1 MAALPIAM
9 LSATVLGALGVG
21 IAFSNSSS
29 DTEDYILLVSG
40 QRIRIE
46 TRVRLNEDGIKA
58 NPDSCLVGQEGR
70 VTKLNRDTRTVTV
83 QCKKGNK
90 VEQHPADMLSV
101 TDSGINAPGIDIA
114 GGWAVEGSTV
124 RLLPSA
130 KRLYPG
136 RGLASPFYKAVGTI
150 VAINKTR
157 KEVHV
162 TSESLNSKTDTATWY
177 YNAVDL
183 ELVGRPIVNRKR
195 GIHNG
200 EIQEGSTVRLKV
212 GADGKILPD
221 ILAKYTKKFGLT
233 STAGVDQPEKT
244 LFTQP
249 STKLANEKEWEKTG
263 KVTSVIEDPKDPSK
277 TWVRVLCVSKKSRGT
292 VAEEQYD
299 AADLEAVPAT
309 SIPRAGI
316 PIFGGMAEE
325 GVHVKVR
332 VERRDAVAS
341 KPLGRP
347 AFGEVGTVT
356 RVDGEAD
363 DNLKVF
369 VTCNGQNAEE
379 QTGDWYEPEDLEVV
393 DPDET
398 EGEPVF
404 GGRVVVGSMVR
415 VMQSGR
421 GKKCLGTME
430 VGDIGSVKG
439 IDPNAA
445 DNLKINV
452 TCGRS
457 PAAKQSEWYDPRDL
471 QVFFGVEDA
480 GTPLAQA
487 RSALDIAERNLARQ
501 RRQPEYDAAEEAR
514 LLQDVA
520 NAKQSVDNLSKQTVD
535 MTKVKEV
542 YENAQEKLQSAQKLK
557 RDIESLRLTASKQTT
572 CDADPGRAAR
582 FTQKF
587 NQIEAFYIAT
597 RDNRVLDPNA
607 ENWNELL
614 GTSMKPVQYSDR
626 FKTAWQDL
634 YRARQRLPA
643 ADQANDPLPAYKAR
657 LRLELELRINLV
669 RTNRDSPEEF
679 DNLGDVLRRLSNART
694 AYDAIPVTPLKS
706 SLNDIDEKLQKL
718 KDITRDIETA
728 AYSGNTPTE
737 RLLARINNLIA
748 ENNAKQDI
756 IEGPAP
762 ARGAGELGPL
772 TRAYNNAFDAE
783 QQAKFQFDEAKQ
795 NYERLYVFAA
805 TRKELKK
812 PASQALW
819 NFKEATMRLRD
830 AEATLANAQA
840 DRQRRFQL
848 AFDTTRN
855 EADRLR
861 LQLTDD
867 RVRQYLSNAA
877 GIAAIFMTPGFQ
889 DIGRHVQNY
898 RDTDVDRR
906 PTLINPGVISP
917 VTVAQ
922 NEVDRI
928 EQDIRWHEAKNAH
941 ELDIPREAPETTV
954 QDLTT
959 ATRNYLDAK
968 KATLRARKAEQIKS
982 GELTCLLQSTEA
994 AMDLQAKIRKIVDGK
1009 CKVLADADAV
1019 NAQIDN
1025 LIDVRKRAFLMAQA
1039 SRDPSFGRGD
1049 NAGRFSVPVGT
1060 NFAERIQLMN
1070 EALARVTADPTIAG
1084 LNQLIE
1090 LCGTYD
1096 RDGLLGEA
1104 REVASRT
1111 YRGGADSRAPG
1122 MQRLKRNTQT
1132 FRTELVKQAQARRAE
1147 EAKRAANAPL
1157 PEYNRVNPAFY
1168 TAPVGSEM
1176 APEDVRARDLKGYY
1190 SRPTR
1195 NLLRQSATEP
1205 TVDETWYSSPTGREM
1220 SPEEQ
1225 AQEYLEMQRIDEM
1238 NAIAQDKAIERRRMV
1253 EQGFEMSPEEQASE
1267 DLARRNIDY
1276 TNTRSAKLAD
1286 ERERMAE
1293 QGFES
1298 EDEYDRRYREAQKGV
1313 EAPLRDTAQDFKKKY
1328 ERNKFYEGVEK
1339 SIADADKVIEEQ
1351 RKEEDAE
1358 AKREQDKYDFD
1369 LQRQRALFAARA
1381 SNLSADLR
1389 KKAEK
1394 AQEDAI
1400 LQEGG
1405 PELLAAWKKDKKTQ
1419 ERLRIQRAKQAEI
1432 EERQRLADQ
1441 NVALREQEQLKAQM
1455 AKAARIQAIKDDNNK
1470 LTRDILDVSERL
1482 ANDQILRLKM
1492 LVVSNSTAVDLA
1504 QQLTIQGDRLEQEI
1518 RDSRSEFQFNIAQR
1532 GGANGDDFK
1541 IQNDVDYYKEEL
1553 EKSKM
1558 CIMDFKKKAIDQYNL
1573 DLAKLDQQKE
1583 EIKAKA
1589 FEVKEAQEGKKSK
1602 DLSTWS
1608 VDDLNKEIKR
1618 IEQQITGLKNK
1629 NQSTTSSDTYLQRL
1643 KDALKNKKT
1652 GGTRRVTIRQP
1663 PRPKHRVY

>member
-9 LSATVLGALGVG
+9 LSATLLGIGGV
-21 IAFSNSSS
+21 IVARVSSSS
-29 DTEDYILLVSG
+29 DTKDYIQLLSG
-40 QRIRIE
+40 QRVRIE
-46 TRVRLNEDGIKA
+46 TRVRLNEEGIKA

-70 VTKLNRDTRTVTV
+70 VTKLNRETRTVTV

-90 VEQHPADMLSV
+90 VEQHPADMLLV

-124 RLLPSA
+124 RLLASA

-136 RGLASPFYKAVGTI
+136 RGLASPFYKAVGKI

-162 TSESLNSKTDTATWY
+162 MSESLNTKNDTATWY
-177 YNAVDL
+177 YNAIDL
-183 ELVGRPIVNRKR
+183 ELVGRPIIDRKR
-195 GIHNG
+195 GIYNG

-221 ILAKYTKKFGLT
+221 ILAKYQKNIIGLT
-233 STAGVDQPEKT
+233 SNVWNVSVEKT
-244 LFTQP
+244 VFTLP

-263 KVTSVIEDPKDPSK
+263 KVTAVIEDPKDPSR

-292 VAEEQYD
+292 VEEEQYD

-332 VERRDAVAS
+332 LERRDAVAS

-439 IDPNAA
+439 IDPNAN

-471 QVFFGVEDA
+471 QIFFGVEDA

-501 RRQPEYDAAEEAR
+501 RRQPEYNAAEEAR
-514 LLQDVA
+514 LLQDVVK
-520 NAKQSVDNLSKQTVD
+520 AKKRVDDLSKETID

-542 YENAQEKLQSAQKLK
+542 YENTQEKLQSAQKLK
-557 RDIESLRLTASKQTT
+557 NDIEALRLTASRQTT
-572 CDADPGRAAR
+572 CGADPGRAAQ
-582 FTQKF
+582 FTQ
-587 NQIEAFYIAT
+587 QALDIEDNYYAT
-597 RDNRVLDPNA
+597 LDIIDPDTFDWNYQGPAPVPGNVL
-607 ENWNELL
+607 
-614 GTSMKPVQYSDR
+614 KPVQYSDR
-626 FKTAWQDL
+626 FKSAWKDL
-634 YRARQRLPA
+634 YRTWQRRPA
-643 ADQANDPLPAYKAR
+643 PDPANDPTRIYTLKLQLEQR
-657 LRLELELRINLV
+657 LRNNLANG
-669 RTNRDSPEEF
+669 NRESPEDF
-679 DNLGDVLRRLSNART
+679 DNLTNLLTRLSNTRI
-694 AYDAIPVTPLKS
+694 AYDAVPMTPFKS

-718 KDITRDIETA
+718 KEVTRDIETA

-737 RLLARINNLIA
+737 RLLARITDLIA

-762 ARGAGELGPL
+762 NRGAGELGPL
-772 TRAYNNAFDAE
+772 TTAYNNAFANE
-783 QQAKFQFDEAKQ
+783 QQAKFRFEVAKQ
-795 NYERLYVFAA
+795 NFQKNTTYSAIHSTQVADFQVNEAQRALNTLNA
-805 TRKELKK
+805 LPK
-812 PASQALW
+812 PAPGPALIDL
-819 NFKEATMRLRD
+819 NKKIAKAEDDLRKKTNERD
-830 AEATLANAQA
+830 IKRAYDPLAN
-840 DRQRRFQL
+840 
-848 AFDTTRN
+848 
-855 EADRLR
+855 
-861 LQLTDD
+861 
-867 RVRQYLSNAA
+867 
-877 GIAAIFMTPGFQ
+877 P
-889 DIGRHVQNY
+889 
-898 RDTDVDRR
+898 
-906 PTLINPGVISP
+906 INPNVFPGYVRVNPGQIP
-917 VTVAQ
+917 VNTPQQIVTA
-922 NEVDRI
+922 
-928 EQDIRWHEAKNAH
+928 
-941 ELDIPREAPETTV
+941 
-954 QDLTT
+954 LTT
-959 ATRNYLDAK
+959 ATQEYINAQ
-968 KATLRARKAEQIKS
+968 KATLKARKAEQIKS

-994 AMDLQAKIRKIVDGK
+994 ATELQAKIRKIVEGK
-1009 CKVLADADAV
+1009 CKILADADAV
-1019 NAQIDN
+1019 NAQIDQ
-1025 LIDVRKRAFLMAQA
+1025 LIDIRKRAFLTAQA
-1039 SRDPSFGRGD
+1039 SRDPSFGRGP
-1049 NAGRFSVPVGT
+1049 NSGQFAVPVGT
-1060 NFAERIQLMN
+1060 DFAGRIQLMN
-1070 EALARVTADPTIAG
+1070 EALAGITRDPTLAG
-1084 LNQLIE
+1084 LQQLIE
-1090 LCGTYD
+1090 ISGTYGGD
-1096 RDGLLGEA
+1096 TLLDEA
-1104 REVASRT
+1104 RGVAART
-1111 YRGGADSRAPG
+1111 YRGGAQFTRVRSREKQAPG
-1122 MQRLKRNTQT
+1122 MQKLKSKSEK
-1132 FRTELVKQAQARRAE
+1132 FRTGLAKEVKARRAE
-1147 EAKRAANAPL
+1147 EAKRAAEAPL
-1157 PEYNRVNPAFY
+1157 PEYNTVNPAFY

-1190 SRPTR
+1190 SKPTR
-1195 NLLRQSATEP
+1195 NLPRQAATEP
-1205 TVDETWYSSPTGREM
+1205 TVDEEWYSSPTGREM

-1225 AQEYLEMQRIDEM
+1225 EQDDLERERIDVM
-1238 NAIAQDKAIERRRMV
+1238 NADSRDAAIARRRMV
-1253 EQGFEMSPEEQASE
+1253 EQGFEMTPEEQE
-1267 DLARRNIDY
+1267 QDDLERERIDVMNADSRDAAIARR
-1276 TNTRSAKLAD
+1276 
-1286 ERERMAE
+1286 RMAE

-1298 EDEYDRRYREAQKGV
+1298 EDDYDERYRRAQEGV
-1313 EAPLRDTAQDFKKKY
+1313 EAPLRTTAFEFQNKY
-1328 ERNKFYEGVEK
+1328 EADKSDERGNKA
-1339 SIADADKVIEEQ
+1339 IANADKVLQEQ
-1351 RKEEDAE
+1351 KKDRE
-1358 AKREQDKYDFD
+1358 AKAKQEKDKYDFD

-1400 LQEGG
+1400 LEQGG
-1405 PELLAAWKKDKKTQ
+1405 PELLAAWKKDKKSKEEGEKLMAKINEQ
-1419 ERLRIQRAKQAEI
+1419 NRIRQAKQVEADD
-1432 EERQRLADQ
+1432 RQIRADQ
-1441 NVALREQEQLKAQM
+1441 KVALREREQLKARM
-1455 AKAARIQAIKDDNNK
+1455 EEAARDLAIKRENHK
-1470 LTRDILDVSERL
+1470 LTRDILDVSTRL

-1492 LVVSNSTAVDLA
+1492 LVVSNSTALDLA

-1518 RDSRSEFQFNIAQR
+1518 RDSRSEFKFNIAQR

-1573 DLAKLDQQKE
+1573 DLAKLEQQKE
-1583 EIKAKA
+1583 EIKAKV
-1589 FEVKEAQEGKKSK
+1589 FEIKEPQEGNKGTNKGK
-1602 DLSTWS
+1602 DWADRS
-1608 VDDLNKEIKR
+1608 VDDIKKEIANVKAR
-1618 IEQQITGLKNK
+1618 IATPGIKPDDKASKEKFLAK
-1629 NQSTTSSDTYLQRL
+1629 LQA
-1643 KDALKNKKT
+1643 ALASKKS
-1652 GGTRRVTIRQP
+1652 GGYRRRVTIRQP